1 MGGFYM
7 KEFGEI
13 KTRNELADY
22 LKIPRKQLS
31 YVLYV
36 KGVNKLYKS
45 FEINKKNGG
54 VRKINAPL
62 EELKDIQRKLAQ
74 ALYKQMKRKQKKE
87 NHISHAFE
95 KNKSIITNAK
105 IHRNKRIVLNIDLE
119 NFFESIHFGR
129 VRGFFIKNNNFLL
142 PTEVATVIAQI
153 SCYEGKLPQGSPS
166 SPIISNLICEI
177 LDYRI
182 SKIAKRY
189 KLDYTRYA
197 DDLTFSTNDKKFL
210 GLQTDFFK
218 EISKE
223 IIRAGFKINE
233 KKNRLQY
240 KDSRQVVT
248 GLVVNEKINVNR
260 MYYKETR
267 AMAHQLY
274 KHGSFQI
281 NGETGTLNQLE
292 GRFAFINQLTW
303 YNNKIDDGKHNFYEL
318 SSRERQYQKFLFYKY
333 FFANPKPLIVTEGK
347 TDIAYLK
354 SALKNLYSEYP
365 KLITKNSDGTFDY
378 KVSFLKK
385 TKRLRYFLNINLDGG
400 VALKNIYNFFNSNNA
415 KNSAP
420 NYLEYFKKISSTLP
434 ENPVILLFDNEI
446 KSNNEKP
453 IGNFLNHA
461 RIDDN
466 KRAILEK
473 KYMVNII
480 DNLYLLTVPLVKGK
494 SECDIEDLFDNM
506 TLSHKIGG
514 RTFTKRDKY
523 DVSMYYGKE
532 MFSKYIL
539 NNYSEIDFN
548 EFRSVLDNINNIID
562 LYTDEYVTFGLD
574 LEEKNIN
581 KNDADKVLLE
591 I

>member
-1 MGGFYM
+1 
-7 KEFGEI
+7 
-13 KTRNELADY
+13 
-22 LKIPRKQLS
+22 
-31 YVLYV
+31 
-36 KGVNKLYKS
+36 
-45 FEINKKNGG
+45 
-54 VRKINAPL
+54 
-62 EELKDIQRKLAQ
+62 
-74 ALYKQMKRKQKKE
+74 
-87 NHISHAFE
+87 
-95 KNKSIITNAK
+95 
-105 IHRNKRIVLNIDLE
+105 
-119 NFFESIHFGR
+119 
-129 VRGFFIKNNNFLL
+129 
-142 PTEVATVIAQI
+142 
-153 SCYEGKLPQGSPS
+153 
-166 SPIISNLICEI
+166 
-177 LDYRI
+177 
-182 SKIAKRY
+182 
-189 KLDYTRYA
+189 
-197 DDLTFSTNDKKFL
+197 
-210 GLQTDFFK
+210 
-218 EISKE
+218 
-223 IIRAGFKINE
+223 
-233 KKNRLQY
+233 
-240 KDSRQVVT
+240 
-248 GLVVNEKINVNR
+248 

-274 KHGSFQI
+274 KQGSFEI

-354 SALKNLYSEYP
+354 SALKNLYNEYP

-400 VALKNIYNFFNSNNA
+400 VALKNIYDFFDSSNA
-415 KNSAP
+415 KKSAP
-420 NYLEYFKKISSTLP
+420 NYLGYFKKISSTLP
-434 ENPVILLFDNEI
+434 KNPVILMFDNEI
-446 KSNNEKP
+446 KSKKEKP

-461 RIDDN
+461 KLDDK
-466 KRAILEK
+466 KRGVLENN
-473 KYMVNII
+473 YMVNII

-514 RTFTKRDKY
+514 RTFTKSDKY
-523 DVSMYYGKE
+523 DVSKYYGKE

-562 LYTDEYVTFGLD
+562 LYSEEQVTSRPDF
-574 LEEKNIN
+574 EERRIN
-581 KNDADKVLLE
+581 KSSADKVPLE